1 FVDSCRFLCYPWGMK
16 EKIAAVFR
24 MGWTRYLGVALLLA
38 VLVGVWAVRTGG
50 DGFTFEI
57 SRSGVESEYAGFP
70 EPGVPSDND
79 TDRSVDVTVPA
90 DPVDETVPVE
100 PLTRI
105 NINTAD
111 EALLETLPGIGPV
124 KAKNIIDYRRKAGG
138 FQTAKDV
145 INVSGIGEKTFEKI
159 EPYICVD

>member
-1 FVDSCRFLCYPWGMK
+1 MK
-16 EKIAAVFR
+16 EKIAAFFR
-24 MGWTRYLGVALLLA
+24 MGWTRDLGVALLLA
-38 VLVGVWAVRTGG
+38 VLVGVWVVRTGG
-50 DGFTFEI
+50 DGFTFEV
-57 SRSGVESEYAGFP
+57 SRSGAESEYAAIP
-70 EPGVPSDND
+70 EPVVPSDND

-90 DPVDETVPVE
+90 DPIDETVPLE
-100 PLTRI
+100 PVTRI

-124 KAKNIIDYRRKAGG
+124 KAKSIIDYRRKAGS
-138 FQTAKDV
+138 FRTAREI